1 MTSTTAPAHTP
12 LGGSDVDEP
21 ETAEEV
27 LEWLRTSKLEPGYLT
42 RDEIVEMI
50 DEHARKRH
58 GYSAR
63 HLLRAYR
70 TGRLR
75 QWGEFGDL
83 LCVAGLLDDDDPI
96 WLPPPRRQRAAG

>member
-1 MTSTTAPAHTP
+1 
-12 LGGSDVDEP
+12 VDEP
-21 ETAEEV
+21 ETAEEA

-42 RDEIVEMI
+42 RDEIVDMI
-50 DEHARKRH
+50 DEHARKRR

-70 TGRLR
+70 TGRLD
-75 QWGEFGDL
+75 QPGEFGDL

-96 WLPPPRRQRAAG
+96 WLPPRDANALRAEVRELTERYRS